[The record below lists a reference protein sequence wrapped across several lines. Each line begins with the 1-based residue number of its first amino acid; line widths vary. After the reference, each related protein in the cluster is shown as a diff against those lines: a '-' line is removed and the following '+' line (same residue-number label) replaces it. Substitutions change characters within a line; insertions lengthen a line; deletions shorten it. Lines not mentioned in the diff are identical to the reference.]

1 MFNDRKLFLHIMM
14 IKILVGWIIFLVV
27 VYALMWFDTI
37 YYKKDLPGVFR
48 KLLLAFTEE
57 EE

>member
-1 MFNDRKLFLHIMM
+1 MI
-14 IKILVGWIIFLVV
+14 IKILLGWIIFDFI
-27 VYALMWFDTI
+27 VYTVMWFETI
-37 YYKKDLPGVFR
+37 YYKKNLPAVFR

>member
-1 MFNDRKLFLHIMM
+1 MI
-14 IKILVGWIIFLVV
+14 IKILLGWIILLVV
-27 VYALMWFDTI
+27 VYCVMWFDII
-37 YYKKDLPGVFR
+37 YYKKNLPGIFR

>member
-1 MFNDRKLFLHIMM
+1 MM

-27 VYALMWFDTI
+27 VYAVMWFDTI

>member
-1 MFNDRKLFLHIMM
+1 M
-14 IKILVGWIIFLVV
+14 IAKILLGWIVFDVV
-27 VYALMWFDTI
+27 VYCVMWFDTI
-37 YYKKDLPGVFR
+37 YYKKNLPAVFR